1 MRELGPL
8 DDTGGAGGDVV
19 LGGASGVLMRGPAAP
34 GEGAEAG
41 LLALAEGWDSAPDLL
56 AALAEGC
63 GVAARARAPMSG

>member
-1 MRELGPL
+1 
-8 DDTGGAGGDVV
+8 
-19 LGGASGVLMRGPAAP
+19 MRGPAAP